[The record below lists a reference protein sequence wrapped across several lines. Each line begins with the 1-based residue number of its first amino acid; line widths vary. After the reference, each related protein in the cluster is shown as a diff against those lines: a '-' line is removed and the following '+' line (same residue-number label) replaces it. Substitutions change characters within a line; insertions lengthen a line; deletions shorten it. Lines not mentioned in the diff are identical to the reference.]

1 MCIIIREGGLFMKEN
16 KNGKFDA
23 LEVAAYIVKKM
34 NEEKESL
41 DHLKLQKLLYFI
53 TLEWVREFDSYPYKQ
68 ATEMWKLGPVIREVY
83 SEYRTNGYGQISEP
97 ATRLSFEG
105 GGIQFVMYEP
115 ANFDEQEQRLVCG
128 VIQKFGG
135 KNSFE
140 LVDITHEHEPWK
152 RNEKEIKS
160 IVKSE
165 LEYSFDDFIEASQ
178 QVH

>member
-1 MCIIIREGGLFMKEN
+1 MKEN

-34 NEEKESL
+34 NEEEEYL

-53 TLEWVREFDSYPYKQ
+53 TLEWVRRFDSYPYKQ

-83 SEYRTNGYGQISEP
+83 SEYRANGYGQISEP

-115 ANFDEQEQRLVCG
+115 AKFDETEQSIVGG
-128 VIQKFGG
+128 VIQKFGRM
-135 KNSFE
+135 NSFD
-140 LVDITHEHEPWK
+140 LVDKTHEHSPWK
-152 RNEKEIKS
+152 RNEEKIKS
-160 IVKSE
+160 IIKSE
-165 LEYSFDDFIEASQ
+165 LEYSFDDLIEASQ